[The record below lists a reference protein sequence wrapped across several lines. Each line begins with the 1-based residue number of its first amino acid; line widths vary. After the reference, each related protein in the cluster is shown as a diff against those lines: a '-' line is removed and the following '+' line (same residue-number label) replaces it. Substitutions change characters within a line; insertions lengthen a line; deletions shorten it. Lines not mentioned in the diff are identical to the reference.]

1 MTDRRAKILCTIGP
15 AVDTLDALDGL
26 IEAGMDVARLNFS
39 HGEHAEHA
47 RRLAMVRDASKRR
60 GKHVAVLQDL
70 CGPKI
75 RTGTFDP
82 PKPMVG
88 QGDVVE
94 LIEGDHATYPQIA
107 IQEHGF
113 AAALQ
118 PDDRVL
124 IDDGRIT
131 FRVESS
137 THGKARCVA
146 EIAGELRDRV
156 GVHLPAR
163 SVQTASFTEKD
174 KVDLDFGLSQG
185 VDYVALSFVRAASD
199 LKGIRAFCEE
209 RGKRVPIVSKIETP
223 QAIEDLEAIV
233 EESDGVMVARGD
245 LGVEFPPEQVPVLQK
260 RIIEVARRR
269 RIPVIVA
276 TEMLQSMVTSTRP
289 TRAEASDVA
298 HAVFDGADAVMLSA
312 ESATGK
318 HPKLAVQMMSRIVA
332 TAEQSTYG
340 GSDRAPTADRG
351 SLAESIAFNAADI
364 AEEVRAKAIVAFTS
378 SGLTARL
385 ASQARARVPVIAFS
399 PSEVTCRR
407 TALSWGVV
415 AIQSPHVDHPE
426 EMVQFAASQLL
437 AKGLVA
443 RGDLF
448 VAVFGAPVGSGSGTN
463 SITVRSI
470 G

>member
-1 MTDRRAKILCTIGP
+1 MRDRRAKIICTIGP
-15 AVDTLDALDGL
+15 AVDTSEALEGL
-26 IEAGMDVARLNFS
+26 IAAGMDVARLNFS
-39 HGEHAEHA
+39 HGEHPDHA
-47 RRLAMVRDASKRR
+47 HRLAMVRAAAVRQGRS
-60 GKHVAVLQDL
+60 VAILQDL

-75 RTGTFDP
+75 RTGTFEQS
-82 PKPMVG
+82 KPMVAM
-88 QGDVVE
+88 GDRVE
-94 LIEGDHATYPQIA
+94 LIEGDHAAYPQIA

-113 AAALQ
+113 AAALR

-124 IDDGRIT
+124 IDDGRISL
-131 FRVESS
+131 RVESS
-137 THGKARCVA
+137 THGRAKCVA

-163 SVQTASFTEKD
+163 TVQTPSFTDKD
-174 KVDLDFGLSQG
+174 KVDLEFGLAQG
-185 VDYVALSFVRAASD
+185 VDYVALSFVRAAND
-199 LKGIRAFCEE
+199 LKEVRAFCEA
-209 RGKRVPIVSKIETP
+209 RGKSVPIVSKIETP

-233 EESDGVMVARGD
+233 AESDGVMVARGD

-276 TEMLQSMVTSTRP
+276 TEMLQSMVTATRP

-318 HPKLAVQMMSRIVA
+318 HPQLAVEMMSRIVA
-332 TAEQSTYG
+332 TAEHSTYV
-340 GSDRAPTADRG
+340 GSDRAQSAARS

-364 AEEVRAKAIVAFTS
+364 AEEVKAKAIVAFTA
-378 SGLTARL
+378 SGLTSRL
-385 ASQARARVPVIAFS
+385 VSQARALVPIFAFS
-399 PSEVTCRR
+399 SNEVTCRR
-407 TALSWGVV
+407 AALHWGVS
-415 AIQSPHVDHPE
+415 AHQAPHVERSED
-426 EMVQFAASQLL
+426 MVKFASAYLL
-437 AKGLVA
+437 ERGLVS

-463 SITVRSI
+463 SITVRSVA
-470 G
+470 